1 MDLSLLTSF
10 LIMCE
15 KDKLAHVTVITPL
28 PLLTETLPETLTETL
43 TAIAQQLEGHL
54 RSLTGPRDPYLHSG
68 RYELTQRYICAEL
81 SQYGSLTSQRFLVQA
96 REHFNWQITIPGRT
110 SLAPVLIGA
119 HYDTVPGSPGADDN
133 ASGVAVL
140 LTLAALLSAKSSAHS
155 PRRSLHFV
163 AFDLEEY
170 GLVGSRVCAENWRAQ
185 QKSLH
190 LMLSLEMLG
199 YFSSAPYSQQ
209 YPLPALSRIYPNTGN
224 FIALIGN
231 AATTLSMMAMKRQ
244 MKQAGMPCEW
254 LPVFNQGRQIPRT
267 RDSDHAPFWD
277 AGYPAVMVTDT
288 ANLRSPHYHQ
298 PSDTLET
305 LDITAM
311 AKITLG
317 LAASLRQM

>member
-1 MDLSLLTSF
+1 MSLLSP
-10 LIMCE
+10 LSPPPE
-15 KDKLAHVTVITPL
+15 NLA
-28 PLLTETLPETLTETL
+28 
-43 TAIAQQLEGHL
+43 AIAQQLEGHL

-68 RYELTQRYICAEL
+68 RYELAQRYICAEL
-81 SQYGSLTSQRFLVQA
+81 SQYGSLTSQQFLVQA
-96 REHFNWQITIPGRT
+96 RKHFNWQITIPGRKPA
-110 SLAPVLIGA
+110 LAPVLIGA

-140 LTLAALLSAKSSAHS
+140 LSLAALLCDPLDR

-170 GLVGSRVCAENWRAQ
+170 GLVGSQVCAESWRAQ

-199 YFSSAPYSQQ
+199 YFSSAPDSQQ
-209 YPLPALSRIYPNTGN
+209 YPLPVLSRIYPSTGN

-231 AATTLSMMAMKRQ
+231 AATTLRMMAIKRH
-244 MKQAGMPCEW
+244 MKQVGMPCEW
-254 LPVFNQGRQIPRT
+254 LPVIKQGQQIPRT

-277 AGYPAVMVTDT
+277 AGYPAMMVTDT
-288 ANLRSPHYHQ
+288 ANLRSPHYHKA
-298 PSDTLET
+298 SDTLET
-305 LDITAM
+305 LDIAAM

-317 LAASLRQM
+317 LAASLRHM